1 MIAIRQCIVFISLQ
15 LALSSTAAYA
25 VEDEFSDLPVVLS
38 DDRLEQ
44 APSRAPV
51 AISSIDHDLIEASGA
66 RTIPEVLRLIPG
78 IVVGHSVNDFGD
90 KPLLVVA
97 YHGHSDQYSRQMN
110 VLIDGRSIY
119 DPLLGGV
126 NWYNIPIVIDDIE
139 RIEVTRGPNASTY
152 GSNSF
157 MAVINII
164 TRHAAEDQ
172 GHFARVNAGNHDI
185 FDATYRY
192 GGNNGDLDYR
202 VTLATVNDDG
212 QDRADDA
219 NANDDV
225 SSGKID
231 YRFDYQINTKNQL
244 TYTGSYGRTDQQA
257 EQTLRPETE
266 IKKPQREI
274 QDTNAHQLLRW
285 DSTINKKQSFT
296 VNYFFN
302 YLEEEDA
309 YDTLEID
316 PTTFETD
323 DPQLGALL
331 QILDPFSLSIDAS
344 YKSQRHNL
352 EFTHFIAPIKEL
364 HLVWGLSGQYDKV
377 ESDRYFY
384 PVGDNSRD
392 TWRLYGNAVW
402 DINSHTTIDLGVL
415 FEKSDGT
422 ETDVS
427 PRIAY
432 LYHFNDNHTVRV
444 GASQAVRTPF
454 LFEQSGQVFDTS
466 ELTALNGA
474 VDPGISFNNFLY
486 IPENDLETEKITS
499 VELGYYGKFLQKK
512 LSLSTRI
519 FQDKLDELI
528 TDPFLDIP
536 LPIEED
542 VDGKAFIYSNLHATT
557 VRGIE
562 AELDYT
568 IGSSTRLFAS
578 GALLDISSD
587 DDPYEGKSREYE
599 ESAPDKSFSIL
610 TMHDFNEKYSGSVG
624 FYYVGDMS
632 WMDANP
638 NLPGVRN
645 TGVYRILDLRLV
657 RNFKF
662 GNERLSTA
670 IVLKNL
676 LDDYSDYDA
685 IQNTPEPVVV
695 QNMVAYI
702 ELKLKIQ

>member
-1 MIAIRQCIVFISLQ
+1 MISIRHRVVFIYLQ

-38 DDRLEQ
+38 DDTLEQ

-51 AISSIDHDLIEASGA
+51 AISSIDRDLIEASGA

-97 YHGHSDQYSRQMN
+97 YHGHSDQYSKQMN

-172 GHFARVNAGNHDI
+172 GHFAKVNVGNHDI

-212 QDRADDA
+212 QDRADGA

-302 YLEEEDA
+302 YLEEEDV

-316 PTTFETD
+316 PSAF
-323 DPQLGALL
+323 DPL
-331 QILDPFSLSIDAS
+331 LDPFQLSIDAS

-352 EFTHFIAPIKEL
+352 EFTHFIDPIKEL

-377 ESDRYFY
+377 ESERYFY
-384 PVGDNSRD
+384 PAGENSRN
-392 TWRLYGNAVW
+392 TFRLYGSAVW
-402 DINSHTTIDLGVL
+402 DINSHNTIDLGVL

-432 LYHFNDNHTVRV
+432 LYHFNDNHTVRI

-454 LFEQSGQVFDTS
+454 LFEQSGQVFDTAV
-466 ELTALNGA
+466 LTALDGA
-474 VDPGISFNNFLY
+474 IDPAATFENFVY
-486 IPENDLETEKITS
+486 VPENNLNTEKITS
-499 VELGYYGKFLQKK
+499 VEFGYYGKFLQKK
-512 LSLSTRI
+512 LSVSTRI
-519 FQDKLDELI
+519 FQDMLDELI
-528 TDPFLDIP
+528 TDPQVPTTATPDF
-536 LPIEED
+536 
-542 VDGKAFIYSNLHATT
+542 DGLAFIYSNLHATT

-562 AELDYT
+562 AELDYS

-599 ESAPDKSFSIL
+599 ESAPDESFSIL
-610 TMHDFNEKYSGSVG
+610 TLHDFNEKYSGSVG

-638 NLPGVRN
+638 NNPGVRN

>member
-1 MIAIRQCIVFISLQ
+1 MISIRHRIVFIYLQ

-38 DDRLEQ
+38 DDTLEQ

-51 AISSIDHDLIEASGA
+51 AISSIDRDLIEASGA

-97 YHGHSDQYSRQMN
+97 YHGHSDQYSKQMN

-172 GHFARVNAGNHDI
+172 GHFAKVNVGNHDI

-212 QDRADDA
+212 QDRADGA

-302 YLEEEDA
+302 YLEEEDV

-316 PTTFETD
+316 PSAF
-323 DPQLGALL
+323 DPL
-331 QILDPFSLSIDAS
+331 LDPFQLSIDAS

-352 EFTHFIAPIKEL
+352 EFTHFIDPIKEL

-377 ESDRYFY
+377 ESERYFY
-384 PVGDNSRD
+384 PAGENSRN
-392 TWRLYGNAVW
+392 TFRLYGSAVW
-402 DINSHTTIDLGVL
+402 DINSHNTIDLGVL

-432 LYHFNDNHTVRV
+432 LYHFNDNHTVRI

-454 LFEQSGQVFDTS
+454 LFEQSGQVFDTAV
-466 ELTALNGA
+466 LTALDGA
-474 VDPGISFNNFLY
+474 IDPAATFENFVY
-486 IPENDLETEKITS
+486 VPENNLNTEKITS
-499 VELGYYGKFLQKK
+499 VEFGYYGKFLQKK
-512 LSLSTRI
+512 LSVSTRI
-519 FQDKLDELI
+519 FQDMLDELI
-528 TDPFLDIP
+528 TDPQVPTTATPDF
-536 LPIEED
+536 
-542 VDGKAFIYSNLHATT
+542 DGLAFIYSNLHATT

-562 AELDYT
+562 AELDYS

-599 ESAPDKSFSIL
+599 ESAPDESFSIL
-610 TMHDFNEKYSGSVG
+610 TLHDFNEKYSGSVG

-638 NLPGVRN
+638 NNPGVRN

>member
-1 MIAIRQCIVFISLQ
+1 MISIRHRIVLIYLQ

-38 DDRLEQ
+38 DDTLEQ

-51 AISSIDHDLIEASGA
+51 AISSIDRDLIEASGA

-97 YHGHSDQYSRQMN
+97 YHGHSDQYSKQMN

-172 GHFARVNAGNHDI
+172 GHFAKVNVGNHDI

-212 QDRADDA
+212 QDRADGA

-302 YLEEEDA
+302 YLEEEDV

-316 PTTFETD
+316 PSAF
-323 DPQLGALL
+323 DPL
-331 QILDPFSLSIDAS
+331 LDPFQLSIDAS

-352 EFTHFIAPIKEL
+352 EFTHFIDPIKEL

-377 ESDRYFY
+377 ESERYFY
-384 PVGDNSRD
+384 PAGENSRN
-392 TWRLYGNAVW
+392 TFRLYGSAVW
-402 DINSHTTIDLGVL
+402 DINSHNTIDLGVL

-432 LYHFNDNHTVRV
+432 LYHFNDNHTVRI

-454 LFEQSGQVFDTS
+454 LFEQSGQVFDTAV
-466 ELTALNGA
+466 LTALDGA
-474 VDPGISFNNFLY
+474 IDPAATFENFVY
-486 IPENDLETEKITS
+486 VPENNLNTEKITS
-499 VELGYYGKFLQKK
+499 VEFGYYGKFLQKK
-512 LSLSTRI
+512 LSVSTRI
-519 FQDKLDELI
+519 FQDMLDELI
-528 TDPFLDIP
+528 TDPQVPTTATPDF
-536 LPIEED
+536 
-542 VDGKAFIYSNLHATT
+542 DGLAFIYSNLHATT

-562 AELDYT
+562 AELDYS

-599 ESAPDKSFSIL
+599 ESAPDESFSIL
-610 TMHDFNEKYSGSVG
+610 TLHDFNEKYSGSVG

-638 NLPGVRN
+638 NNPGVRN